1 MGPHLVMPLL
11 ELFLICYIHLYDWL
25 SLLFPHSIVFIVI
38 IFVTCRKAKKHSK
51 KTSPTKATS
60 DDSGLP
66 PIPGSPGTE
75 DSGNSDAIKSPKRR
89 NLPVKFYIDDTEEK
103 EHLMTAPDIVVEPPS
118 ERGSP
123 EKWAT
128 DKCRKTNT
136 VHLIS
141 KRRYNRW
148 TIITWA

>member
-1 MGPHLVMPLL
+1 MICKKVNSDFSGCFSVDDFSNLL
-11 ELFLICYIHLYDWL
+11 IITILLYF
-25 SLLFPHSIVFIVI
+25 LLF
-38 IFVTCRKAKKHSK
+38 CYRKAKKHSK

-66 PIPGSPGTE
+66 PIPGSPRTE
-75 DSGNSDAIKSPKRR
+75 ESGNNSDSVKSPKRR
-89 NLPVKFYIDDTEEK
+89 NLPVKFYIDESEEK

-128 DKCRKTNT
+128 DRYTQRQNT
-136 VHLIS
+136 VHLVG
-141 KRRYNRW
+141 KRGYSRW